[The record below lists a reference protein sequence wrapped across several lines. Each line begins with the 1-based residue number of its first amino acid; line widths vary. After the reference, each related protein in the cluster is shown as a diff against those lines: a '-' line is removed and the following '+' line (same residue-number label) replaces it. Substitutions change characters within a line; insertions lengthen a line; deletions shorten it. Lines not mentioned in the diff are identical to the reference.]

1 MEVSDRHLDRV
12 RLSREV
18 PDGLAIGERG
28 AGGERGGLLSGLVG
42 VAFLGAVL
50 IAALGVLTF
59 LGREYRQGE
68 SAATFVVIA
77 ASLCLAGAGQF
88 VGALRNGQ
96 TFAAAFGCSAVSL
109 LLVSAPLF
117 GSDWGVEL
125 VREGL
130 TERLPFAV
138 LVSLLP
144 ALASV
149 GIAIFL
155 PVPARPMES
164 ARPATDGRTS
174 PADQGDRP
182 SSTAFR
188 DKTSGLRE

>member
-1 MEVSDRHLDRV
+1 MGGILVVLVALIVLGGAALVAFGFLLAQRTRV
-12 RLSREV
+12 ARIV
-18 PDGLAIGERG
+18 LA
-28 AGGERGGLLSGLVG
+28 SG
-42 VAFLGAVL
+42 FLGAVL